1 MIVVEFLFGC
11 LLWLL
16 LFLFLFLFVIML
28 VTMTLL
34 LKQSNLI
41 RQGEDGA
48 AQDGL
53 VDGPEH
59 VAAHPRGAEHGEGQH
74 GEEQQDDAGQQD
86 RVFTTRKDKFMWKNI
101 F

>member
-1 MIVVEFLFGC
+1 MEQHKTALSMV
-11 LLWLL
+11 LLLL
-16 LFLFLFLFVIML
+16 LFLLVIML
-28 VTMTLL
+28 MTMTLL
-34 LKQSNLI
+34 LKHSNL

-53 VDGPEH
+53 ADGPEH

-74 GEEQQDDAGQQD
+74 GEEQQDDAGQ
-86 RVFTTRKDKFMWKNI
+86 REKVFTTRKDKFCWENM

>member
-1 MIVVEFLFGC
+1 
-11 LLWLL
+11 
-16 LFLFLFLFVIML
+16 ML

-86 RVFTTRKDKFMWKNI
+86 RVFTRRKDKFSWKN
-101 F
+101 FF